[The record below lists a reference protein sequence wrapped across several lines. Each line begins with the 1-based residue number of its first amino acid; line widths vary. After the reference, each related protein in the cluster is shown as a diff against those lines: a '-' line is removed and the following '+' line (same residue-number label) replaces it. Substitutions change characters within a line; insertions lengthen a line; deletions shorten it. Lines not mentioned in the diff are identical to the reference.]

1 MSASWLEDELPESWP
16 TQAASKSP
24 VKATDEQILDLPST
38 VTDHMDA
45 TVAIQHVNRGVP
57 QWKQRLSPRRSQE
70 GNIENLRSMFPDEN
84 GGDSVTTS
92 SMSNASSSVPDYAMS
107 RKLKLFG
114 DRDTYTEQRYDNL
127 LTSLQGHADGTVSTN
142 VGSQRSETV
151 TNTFANRSRGDVAAR
166 FLKNGEDVLSR
177 IRKASMLNLKQK
189 KDESLDDLERKL
201 ANGTIDTTDDG
212 AQNSNGS
219 TLSSLSST
227 DWVADEATPVES
239 APNTARH
246 LTDKFVEEYSR
257 RSGQIEPQ
265 LTDQF
270 GSMKMSGQGSQR
282 VPTLSSLSTVDGGK
296 SRSATSSTV
305 LHHQFP
311 SATSTFVPTVQ
322 FAPSPKQGV
331 DVSTLAIPD
340 ESSGEIEEHNL
351 ETKPSM
357 NQVND
362 GSEDIVIST
371 SEPST
376 EISGRSIS
384 EHPIEGLEEPVIQ
397 PFRTRPRGDL
407 APQAF
412 DATFR
417 DGTMFERSL
426 PSASFNNSTIGN
438 LTIAQRDTTFSSS
451 MYHIAELLSGKDTE
465 TLEQVDLSNAQ
476 IEAIKGLGEMIP
488 RTRDI
493 NLSHNSIRVL
503 EGLPTLAVNVN
514 LSYNLLNRLS
524 CFPIANITTLDIS
537 HNGLTD
543 LRGLKELRSLVD
555 LNVSHNSLS
564 SVTGLDSLQGLLRLN
579 ISHNKLSG
587 AVIPLPR
594 LRVLYAGANPLKNI
608 RLETPLLEE
617 LNVDGASLTTIDAVP
632 SVKTLSIRNNR
643 AAVDFKGWES
653 LETLY
658 YDGNDVARNCGEI
671 APRTVWW
678 QGNNLTGFDANMLR
692 TAYEVVLAGLGIEF
706 STFVGTYPAQELTL
720 CNMGLRKLPAWLP
733 RRFPFVRTLNL
744 AFNELDDA
752 SLAVLS
758 QFDNLEELSL
768 FHNGFC
774 DASHIGETLKGLPR
788 LAVLDLRA
796 NPVTDFYP
804 EVIFDDHKPPMAAY
818 DEVLDLD
825 WNTMAREAVKTARYA
840 KYKRA
845 LGLHLQ
851 WLDGTELEVYEQR
864 KTSPPA
870 HTEPSTS
877 LESTAPSTPS
887 RADSS
892 VESRFMSAKSRGGG
906 TYNAAPNMTAL
917 GHSTPPRTGDTHEV
931 IRRLAS
937 DLIALY
943 DAARRTQPHLW
954 ARNAAGRQK

>member
-1 MSASWLEDELPESWP
+1 M
-16 TQAASKSP
+16 
-24 VKATDEQILDLPST
+24 DLPGT
-38 VTDHMDA
+38 VANHMDA

-70 GNIENLRSMFPDEN
+70 GNIDNLRSMFPDEN

-92 SMSNASSSVPDYAMS
+92 SVSNASSSVPDYALS

-127 LTSLQGHADGTVSTN
+127 LTSLQGHADSTVSTN
-142 VGSQRSETV
+142 GETHRSETAA
-151 TNTFANRSRGDVAAR
+151 NTFANRSRGDVAAR
-166 FLKNGEDVLSR
+166 FLQNGEDVLSR

-219 TLSSLSST
+219 TLSTLSST
-227 DWVADEATPVES
+227 DWVADEPTPT
-239 APNTARH
+239 APAPSTARQ

-257 RSGQIEPQ
+257 RSGQIRPQ

-270 GSMKMSGQGSQR
+270 GSMKVSKQKSPA
-282 VPTLSSLSTVDGGK
+282 PTLSSLSTVTSGK
-296 SRSATSSTV
+296 LRSATSSTV
-305 LHHQFP
+305 LHHEVP

-331 DVSTLAIPD
+331 DVSMLAIPD
-340 ESSGEIEEHNL
+340 ESSAEIEEHNL

-357 NQVND
+357 HEVND
-362 GSEDIVIST
+362 GSDDIVIST

-384 EHPIEGLEEPVIQ
+384 EHPAEVSEIKSY
-397 PFRTRPRGDL
+397 RTRPRGDL
-407 APQAF
+407 SPQAF

-465 TLEQVDLSNAQ
+465 TLQQVDLSNAQ

-488 RTRDI
+488 RIRDI

-524 CFPIANITTLDIS
+524 SFPVANITTLDIS

-543 LRGLKELRSLVD
+543 LRGLSELRSLVD
-555 LNVSHNSLS
+555 LDVSHNSLA
-564 SVTGLDSLQGLLRLN
+564 SVTGLESLEGLMSLN
-579 ISHNKLSG
+579 ISHNKLNG
-587 AVIPLPR
+587 AVISLPR
-594 LRVLYAGANPLKNI
+594 LRTLSAGSNPLKNI
-608 RLETPLLEE
+608 RLTTPKLEE

-632 SVKTLSIRNNR
+632 SVKSLSIRNNR

-658 YDGNDVARNCGEI
+658 YDGNDVARNCGDI
-671 APRTVWW
+671 APRLVWW
-678 QGNNLTGFDANMLR
+678 QGNNLTGFDARMLR
-692 TAYEVVLAGLGIEF
+692 VAYEVVLAGLGIEF
-706 STFVGTYPAQELTL
+706 STFVDIYPAQELTL
-720 CNMGLRKLPAWLP
+720 CNMGLKRLPEWLP
-733 RRFPFVRTLNL
+733 LRFPFVRSLNL

-752 SLAVLS
+752 SLTMLS
-758 QFDNLEELSL
+758 QFHNLEELSL

-774 DASHIGETLKGLPR
+774 DATRIGETLQRLPQ
-788 LAVLDLRA
+788 LTVLDLRA
-796 NPVTDFYP
+796 NPVTEFYP
-804 EVIFDDHKPPMAAY
+804 EILFDDHKPPMAAY
-818 DEVLDLD
+818 DEVLDLEWD
-825 WNTMAREAVKTARYA
+825 RMARETFKTTRFA
-840 KYKRA
+840 KYKQA
-845 LGLHLQ
+845 LGLKLQ
-851 WLDGTELEVYEQR
+851 WFDGIELEEFVPR
-864 KTSPPA
+864 KAAPVA
-870 HTEPSTS
+870 VQQLAS
-877 LESTAPSTPS
+877 LESGAPLTPS
-887 RADSS
+887 RHDTS
-892 VESRFMSAKSRGGG
+892 VESRFMSAKSRG
-906 TYNAAPNMTAL
+906 TYNAVPDMTAL
-917 GHSTPPRTGDTHEV
+917 GHSTPPRPGQTYDV
-931 IRRLAS
+931 IKRLAS

-943 DAARRTQPHLW
+943 DVARQTQPHLW
-954 ARNAAGRQK
+954 ARKSA